1 MVEPSLSEAIDAIVL
16 AVRRGEQP
24 PAWASQIYED
34 SAIVD
39 ELHGDFMPYDRL
51 PNWGRVIPSDL
62 DLEIEE
68 GRLDKLAEGAPPT
81 EAENRLLKEAQIAWV
96 RRISADGDGMAYA
109 FTTLIASDGNIAYC
123 VHVLEGYAITTT
135 MEIFG
140 YYESKAACVE
150 ALSQVGVVLPE
161 IPAPESPVR

>member
-1 MVEPSLSEAIDAIVL
+1 MVDSSLSEATDAIVL

-39 ELHGDFMPYDRL
+39 ELYGDFMPYDRL
-51 PNWGRVIPSDL
+51 PDWGRVILYDL
-62 DLEIEE
+62 DVGVEE
-68 GRLDKLAEGAPPT
+68 SRLDELAEGAPPT
-81 EAENRLLKEAQIAWV
+81 DAENRLLKEAQIAWA
-96 RRISADGDGMAYA
+96 RRISADGDGIGYA
-109 FTTLIASDGNIAYC
+109 FSTLIAADGSIAYC
-123 VHVLEGYAITTT
+123 VHLLEGYAITTT

-150 ALSQVGVVLPE
+150 ALRHVGVVLPE
-161 IPAPESPVR
+161 R